1 MEVMNLIVL
10 KANVRLN
17 KKSAKMD
24 NVLMKIFGVMEQ
36 KIVMMVLMRK
46 IVLHQLN
53 CQHKLVTPIQNILV
67 LKVRHDASNYKIC
80 VERIWIQMTA
90 RNLSVKRK
98 YVCFFPI

>member
-1 MEVMNLIVL
+1 
-10 KANVRLN
+10 
-17 KKSAKMD
+17 
-24 NVLMKIFGVMEQ
+24 
-36 KIVMMVLMRK
+36 MMVLMRK

-80 VERIWIQMTA
+80 VERIWTQMTA

-98 YVCFFPI
+98 YLFAKRIVMLVHVGILELVLERFVIAIVVIN